1 METTDSLK
9 VDQAFAPEIQT
20 TNLLK
25 EIQGNVLGGNR
36 DQNSNNDFEG
46 DEYDPLTPKKPNW
59 ASSGSKMIVDTEISN
74 GKQENV
80 SSGQT

>member
-9 VDQAFAPEIQT
+9 VDQTFAPEIQT

-46 DEYDPLTPKKPNW
+46 DEYDPLTP
-59 ASSGSKMIVDTEISN
+59 
-74 GKQENV
+74 
-80 SSGQT
+80 